1 MHSIMDGKQRRRQ
14 DKNFSQHDKK
24 NNFHLKLNL
33 KKILKISLHK
43 KRFQQRI
50 NITGSLYCLNKKSI
64 KFSKQK
70 LKGFRNIPQRGGV
83 RPYTNHMI
91 IHANEEG
98 NNKDWDAQSIAFE
111 IY

>member
-24 NNFHLKLNL
+24 NNFRLKLNL
-33 KKILKISLHK
+33 KKYLKFLCTKTISAKNKYYGFALLFEQKIHK
-43 KRFQQRI
+43 IFK
-50 NITGSLYCLNKKSI
+50 TK
-64 KFSKQK
+64 K